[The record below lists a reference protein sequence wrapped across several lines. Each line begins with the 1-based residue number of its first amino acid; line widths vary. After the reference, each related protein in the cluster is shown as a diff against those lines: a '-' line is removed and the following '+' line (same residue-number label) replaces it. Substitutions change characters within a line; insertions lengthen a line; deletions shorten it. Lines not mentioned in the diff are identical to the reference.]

1 MSLLTLG
8 TAGIV
13 AAVILSAAGANQ
25 AGKPNQ
31 SGDLAAGSSRIPF
44 PAGSASTAPAPV
56 QSTAATSIPK
66 TRPTVVLRVVGARS
80 WIRVTDSHHRVLVDG
95 ILTKGKVLSFT
106 GPVFY
111 IEVGDA
117 GAVTIADKG
126 MRAVSWGPAG
136 QPAHRTVKGP

>member
-44 PAGSASTAPAPV
+44 PAGSASTAP
-56 QSTAATSIPK
+56 K

-80 WIRVTDSHHRVLVDG
+80 WIRVTDVHSRVLVDG